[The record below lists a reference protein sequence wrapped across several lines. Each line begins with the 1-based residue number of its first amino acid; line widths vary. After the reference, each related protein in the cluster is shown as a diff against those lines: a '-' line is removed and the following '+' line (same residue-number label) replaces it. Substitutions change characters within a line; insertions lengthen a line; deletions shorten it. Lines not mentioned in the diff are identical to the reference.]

1 MSETPREDEEP
12 AVAEPAVEGSAVEL
26 PGDDAPPPPA
36 TTKVTSA
43 PDMPPSPA
51 APTRANAP
59 VIPPAAPTR
68 ANAPVI
74 PPAASTRANAPV
86 IPPAAPTRVN
96 APVTR
101 PAASMPPAPATST
114 GEAVGSAFDG
124 HAPEPAMNPL
134 GDIAAD
140 RPEILVGAA
149 FAAGVLAAMIL
160 RRLGS

>member
-12 AVAEPAVEGSAVEL
+12 VAADPEPAVEGVAVEL
-26 PGDDAPPPPA
+26 PGEDTPPPA
-36 TTKVTSA
+36 ATKVTSA
-43 PDMPPSPA
+43 PVMPPEPA

-74 PPAASTRANAPV
+74 PPAAPTRANAPV
-86 IPPAAPTRVN
+86 IPPP
-96 APVTR
+96 
-101 PAASMPPAPATST
+101 MPPAPATST

-124 HAPEPAMNPL
+124 HSPEPPMNPL
-134 GDIAAD
+134 GDIASE

-149 FAAGVLAAMIL
+149 FAGGILIAMIL